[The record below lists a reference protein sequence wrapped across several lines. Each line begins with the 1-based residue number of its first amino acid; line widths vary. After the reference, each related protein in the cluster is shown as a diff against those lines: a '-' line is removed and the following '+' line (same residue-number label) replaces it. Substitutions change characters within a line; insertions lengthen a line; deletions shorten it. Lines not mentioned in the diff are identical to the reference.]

1 VVLSLV
7 VLAGLLPSASAPVSA
22 ADAPTV
28 SLRTGDQGTF
38 LVGPNGMTL
47 YIFKKD
53 QPSRSNC
60 AEKCVDNWPLLTV
73 AEGATPTAGEGV
85 PGKLE
90 VINCADGKTQVAYN
104 GQPLYYWVKDTAA
117 GQTTGEGVGN
127 VWYLARPDT
136 LTVSRDEKLGSYLV
150 AGNGMTV
157 YLYTKDTVGESACYD
172 KCAQNWPPMLAKT
185 EKDLP
190 ATIWGVPGKVG
201 LTKRTDGTL
210 QVTYNDVPLYYWVK
224 DVKPGDTTGQDVG
237 QVWYVIRPETVVV
250 GKNDALGE
258 FLIGANGMTLYLY
271 TKDKPGESVCY
282 DKCAVNWPPLLV
294 AEGEPLVAGAGV
306 TGKLGTT
313 KRTDGTFQV
322 TYSDVPLY
330 YWIKDVVPGD
340 TTGQDVGQ
348 VWYVLKP

>member
-136 LTVSRDEKLGSYLV
+136 LTVSRDE
-150 AGNGMTV
+150 
-157 YLYTKDTVGESACYD
+157 
-172 KCAQNWPPMLAKT
+172 
-185 EKDLP
+185 
-190 ATIWGVPGKVG
+190 
-201 LTKRTDGTL
+201 
-210 QVTYNDVPLYYWVK
+210 
-224 DVKPGDTTGQDVG
+224 
-237 QVWYVIRPETVVV
+237 
-250 GKNDALGE
+250 
-258 FLIGANGMTLYLY
+258 
-271 TKDKPGESVCY
+271 
-282 DKCAVNWPPLLV
+282 
-294 AEGEPLVAGAGV
+294 
-306 TGKLGTT
+306 
-313 KRTDGTFQV
+313 
-322 TYSDVPLY
+322 
-330 YWIKDVVPGD
+330 
-340 TTGQDVGQ
+340 
-348 VWYVLKP
+348 